1 MINIILGA
9 CEDDND
15 ENTTQYTDDD
25 PNLSLWH
32 FINLFFEC
40 VQFIYRAFERS
51 VWTNHS
57 YDASIFLLLSVFFFS
72 IGGEEKNTTINR
84 RRERHNTIEC
94 ECDLKQQLRSAF
106 DDADSLE
113 KWGTNCCFFPQ
124 FGLHLVLM
132 LRWNNPNKF
141 ANGKIQWKW
150 SRGGTTWSYFIAM
163 LPLNKWHFRFYSNSF
178 RKTHNSTRIS
188 LYNNDERHYVWSSD
202 LNLNVIRPKST
213 ECAKKFSLEAISS
226 QRFELCEFDWRSVML

>member
-9 CEDDND
+9 CDDDDD

-57 YDASIFLLLSVFFFS
+57 YDASIFFTSVC
-72 IGGEEKNTTINR
+72 GEEKNTTINR

-113 KWGTNCCFFPQ
+113 KWGTNCCFFPSIW
-124 FGLHLVLM
+124 

-141 ANGKIQWKW
+141 ANGKTQWKW

-178 RKTHNSTRIS
+178 LKTHTIPLAFLCITMMCVIMFGHRIWIWM
-188 LYNNDERHYVWSSD
+188 WSD
-202 LNLNVIRPKST
+202 QNLRKALRN
-213 ECAKKFSLEAISS
+213 FL
-226 QRFELCEFDWRSVML
+226 